1 MQKVE
6 NTNLLINNFQEKQTV
21 IIIELHVINYSF

>member
-21 IIIELHVINYSF
+21 IIIELHL